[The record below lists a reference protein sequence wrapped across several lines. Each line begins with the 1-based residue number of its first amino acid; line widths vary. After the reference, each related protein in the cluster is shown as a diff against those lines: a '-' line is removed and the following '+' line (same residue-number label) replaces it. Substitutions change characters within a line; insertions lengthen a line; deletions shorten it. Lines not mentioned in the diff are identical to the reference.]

1 MLFWQFTL
9 KTIKEINLVSNPN
22 LSIEMFLIQLIYLT
36 HKDTKSNNHSIN
48 SEKKNLDNLE
58 VKNNKNVDLVNQLK
72 NIKQE
77 EENIEKKIR
86 EKLSSLDDIIQ
97 MCIKKKEMKLKY
109 ELENNTNLVS
119 FSENRIEISF
129 NEKLSKNFVK
139 DLSEKL
145 FDWTNNRWI
154 ISFSKEQGEKS
165 EKEKQQNYTKHKIN
179 KIKNSEDYIEL
190 LKLIPDIEL
199 IKIKKKN
206 D

>member
-1 MLFWQFTL
+1 M
-9 KTIKEINLVSNPN
+9 
-22 LSIEMFLIQLIYLT
+22 
-36 HKDTKSNNHSIN
+36 
-48 SEKKNLDNLE
+48 
-58 VKNNKNVDLVNQLK
+58 
-72 NIKQE
+72 
-77 EENIEKKIR
+77 
-86 EKLSSLDDIIQ
+86 
-97 MCIKKKEMKLKY
+97 
-109 ELENNTNLVS
+109 S
-119 FSENRIEISF
+119 FV
-129 NEKLSKNFVK
+129 LPVSKNFVK